1 MIVLNKNVLIL
12 KQKHE
17 YSGLIQGVDTE
28 ESTYAK
34 VMGLGKQVE
43 EVKLGQTVIL
53 DWSKAKKVKNEL
65 FIVLEE
71 DIVAILEA
79 EELEVI

>member
-12 KQKHE
+12 KQKQE

-34 VMGLGKQVE
+34 VMGKGKQVE
-43 EVKLGQTVIL
+43 YVELGQIVIL
-53 DWSKAKKVKNEL
+53 DWSKVKKVKNEL
-65 FIVLEE
+65 FVVLEE
-71 DIVAILEA
+71 DIVAILEP
-79 EELEVI
+79 EDLEIQ